1 MPWPPRILSPN
12 ARWSGAEDAALR
24 NCIDAG
30 LDRSEIA
37 ALSGRSAG
45 SIKNRAWRLGILE
58 CREWTDEQI
67 DVLQRLYR
75 PGARVDVSRICSE
88 TGKSKHA
95 VHVKAS
101 RLGLGDVARPLVDQR
116 KVRAPMFKSVAE
128 RSAHQSAVRKKRIA
142 EYGHPRGMAG
152 KKHSDT
158 TKRRLSESTTRMNA
172 ARTDAQKVEYL
183 IKATK
188 TKMKNGTLIKERP
201 TASWKA
207 AWREIGGIRKY
218 YRSKW
223 EANYAYYLEW
233 LKQGG
238 HIKAWA
244 HEPKTFWFEGVKRGC
259 VSYLPD
265 FHVVENNG
273 SEAYHEVKGWMDAR
287 SATKIRRMAKYH
299 PTVKLIVID
308 TKAYAELKKKVS
320 KIVPGWES

>member
-1 MPWPPRILSPN
+1 
-12 ARWSGAEDAALR
+12 
-24 NCIDAG
+24 
-30 LDRSEIA
+30 
-37 ALSGRSAG
+37 
-45 SIKNRAWRLGILE
+45 
-58 CREWTDEQI
+58 
-67 DVLQRLYR
+67 
-75 PGARVDVSRICSE
+75 
-88 TGKSKHA
+88 
-95 VHVKAS
+95 
-101 RLGLGDVARPLVDQR
+101 
-116 KVRAPMFKSVAE
+116 
-128 RSAHQSAVRKKRIA
+128 
-142 EYGHPRGMAG
+142 MAG
-152 KKHSDT
+152 RKHSEA
-158 TKRRLSESTTRMNA
+158 TKQRISEAVTKMNA

-207 AWREIGGIRKY
+207 GWRDIGGIRKY

-238 HIKAWA
+238 HIKSWA
-244 HEPKTFWFEGVKRGC
+244 HEPKTFWFDGVKRGC

-320 KIVPGWES
+320 AIVPGWES